1 MKHIIKNVVLASAL
15 GCVVMM
21 QSCSLEEV
29 NPGGYTL
36 ENLSTSEEGYE
47 TLLNNCYFGLERHF
61 YGSAGTGDAVLG
73 YMSFVEADTDLW
85 TYRANQSGSY
95 DYLFKFYAGASPN
108 TTYTNNIWNAGYDGI
123 GACNLAISTVDNP
136 GFTTEVRN
144 AKLAVARF
152 LRAIYYY
159 NLVEMFGGVV
169 MLTEPSTT
177 VDYSPERTEPLTIY
191 REVIIPDL
199 QYAAENLEVGDHTTL
214 TRPTKKAALGFLAK
228 ACLQTYQYDTTEFLQ
243 TGMDAAQA
251 LINDCEGGGAAY
263 NTYMYDNFADV
274 FAEENNMENKEAL
287 WKHNLYAGSDN
298 YGSSNGN
305 YRLNRNNEYF
315 LCALSRFGAREDNQE
330 ARISWEGGIEGT
342 FMPTQHLLSLFAQDD
357 GTLDPRFHQCF
368 TTEWDANREYSWTT
382 GDANNYD
389 KDASMVGETIN
400 VGDKA
405 IKFVMPQ
412 DDDYATEIANKATSN
427 YLLIDYTDVYDDAS
441 KSIIMTKGSG
451 ENLFRYFY
459 PSLNKHN
466 SSNIYVV
473 SASSMRNGNLNATF
487 IIRMAEIYLI
497 AAELDIYLNGGSN
510 AMGYINTV
518 RQRAGANLLS
528 GVATIR
534 TVLDERGRELC
545 GEYCRFMDLKR
556 TGMFD
561 DDSYLQETHP
571 EIGQYFIPEYALRPI
586 STTFTAT
593 ITNGSEF
600 QNPGY

>member
-330 ARISWEGGIEGT
+330 SRISWEGGIEGT
-342 FMPTQHLLSLFAQDD
+342 FMPTQHLLSLFVQDN

-510 AMGYINTV
+510 AMGYINIV

>member
-251 LINDCEGGGAAY
+251 LINDCEGGGATY

>member
-330 ARISWEGGIEGT
+330 SRISWEGGIEGT
-342 FMPTQHLLSLFAQDD
+342 FMPTQHLLSLFVQDD

-510 AMGYINTV
+510 AMGYINIV

>member
-1 MKHIIKNVVLASAL
+1 MKHTIKNVVLASAL
-15 GCVVMM
+15 GCVGMM
-21 QSCSLEEV
+21 QSCSLDEV

-36 ENLSTSEEGYE
+36 ENLSTSAEGYE

-95 DYLFKFYAGASPN
+95 DYLFKFYAGAAPN
-108 TTYTNNIWNAGYDGI
+108 TTYTNNIWNAAYDGI

-144 AKLAVARF
+144 AKLAEARF
-152 LRAIYYY
+152 LRAVYYY

-177 VDYSPERTEPLTIY
+177 VNYTPERTEPMTIY
-191 REVIIPDL
+191 REIIIPDL

-228 ACLQTYQYDTTEFLQ
+228 ACLQTYQYGTTEFLQ
-243 TGMDAAQA
+243 TGMDAART
-251 LINDCEGGGAAY
+251 LINDCESGGAAY
-263 NTYMYDNFADV
+263 NTYMYGNFADV
-274 FAEENNMENKEAL
+274 FAQENNMENKEAL

-315 LCALSRFGAREDNQE
+315 LCALSRFGARLDNQE
-330 ARISWEGGIEGT
+330 SRTSWEGGIEGT
-342 FMPTQHLLSLFAQDD
+342 FMPTQHLLSLFVQDD

-368 TTEWDANREYSWTT
+368 TTEWDANQEYSWSA
-382 GDANNYD
+382 GDANNYG
-389 KDASMVGETIN
+389 KDASMVGQSIH

-412 DDDYATEIANKATSN
+412 DADYATEIANKATSN
-427 YLLIDYTDVYDDAS
+427 YLLIDYSDVYDDAD

-466 SSNIYVV
+466 SSNFYVV

-487 IIRMAEIYLI
+487 IMRMAEVYLI
-497 AAELDIYLNGGSN
+497 AAELDIYLNGGAN

-518 RQRAGANLLS
+518 RQRAGANPLS
-528 GVATIR
+528 GVATVR
-534 TVLDERGRELC
+534 TVLDERARELC

-556 TGMFD
+556 TGMLD
-561 DDSYLQETHP
+561 DNGYLMETHP
-571 EIGQYFIPEYALRPI
+571 EIGQYFRPEYALRPI

-593 ITNGSEF
+593 ITNGAEF